1 MTRYARQYNNG
12 RLSCAPVAI
21 LNALRFQGRQN
32 TSRRRLAQLADDL
45 GVPNS
50 KTIGQVA
57 KRFGFTRINRCS
69 WQKIGRI
76 LIDGNGVIGMV
87 FYQVDGSK
95 TAHAFFIAGIEVQ
108 GQQVRMLFTNV
119 GGSKWLSVDEFERL
133 WSKVDDEFWIY
144 AGWQVRSNV

>member
-1 MTRYARQYNNG
+1 MISAFPI
-12 RLSCAPVAI
+12 A
-21 LNALRFQGRQN
+21 
-32 TSRRRLAQLADDL
+32 RRLDRSQRDL
-45 GVPNS
+45 DSPGS
-50 KTIGQVA
+50 ID
-57 KRFGFTRINRCS
+57 CS